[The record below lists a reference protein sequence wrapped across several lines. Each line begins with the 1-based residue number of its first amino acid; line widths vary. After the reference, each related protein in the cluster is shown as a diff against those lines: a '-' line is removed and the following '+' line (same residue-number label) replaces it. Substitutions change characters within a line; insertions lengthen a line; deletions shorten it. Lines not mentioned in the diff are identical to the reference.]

1 MLPIVLVLEKP
12 NYSDDIRAEEGK
24 ADWMIDKPSLIPL
37 RKNCSS
43 SADNPGLSLQRL
55 RYEGKTG
62 GECFTQRRF
71 LRSVS
76 HMCKT
81 CRWPRWFKRNGLKFL
96 PA

>member
-43 SADNPGLSLQRL
+43 SADNPGLSL
-55 RYEGKTG
+55 G
-62 GECFTQRRF
+62 GFVTRARPVG
-71 LRSVS
+71 SVS
-76 HMCKT
+76 
-81 CRWPRWFKRNGLKFL
+81 RN
-96 PA
+96 AVS